1 MTVGVGLDFDHTLGL
16 DNKLERIVGAEI
28 AGRLC
33 ELRGR
38 PFDRDEAVTIFDEAL
53 AATRLAGLPIETA
66 VEGALLR
73 AAGPGPENADEVTR
87 FRDEVLSRA
96 PDFVRALPGAT
107 EMLASLDELGV
118 RYAILTNGWSPFQ
131 EEKAR
136 LIGFRA
142 PVFVSERIGVRKP
155 SPEAFAFLGRQL
167 ELPLDAIW
175 YLGNDAN
182 VDCAGARA
190 AGLTA
195 VWYDWESRSY
205 PAGTEPP
212 NYVIHALDEFA
223 PLLQGHLSGAAK
235 PAAQ

>member
-1 MTVGVGLDFDHTLGL
+1 MTIGVGLDFDRTLGV
-16 DNKLERIVGAEI
+16 DNKLERIVGVEI
-28 AGRLC
+28 AARLC
-33 ELRGR
+33 ELRGA
-38 PFDRDEAVTIFDEAL
+38 PFDRDEAMKIVDEAL
-53 AATRLAGLPIETA
+53 TATRLAGLPIETA

-73 AAGPGPENADEVTR
+73 AAGPGNENEDEVTR
-87 FRDEVLSRA
+87 FRDEVLARA
-96 PDFVRALPGAT
+96 PDYVRPLEGAP
-107 EMLASLDELGV
+107 EMLAALDALGV

-142 PVFVSERIGVRKP
+142 PVFVSERIGARKP
-155 SPEAFAFLGRQL
+155 SREAFAFLGRQL
-167 ELPLDAIW
+167 DLPLDALW

-195 VWYDWESRSY
+195 VWYDWEKRPY
-205 PAGTEPP
+205 PPDVEPP
-212 NYVIHALDEFA
+212 NYVIHTLDEFA